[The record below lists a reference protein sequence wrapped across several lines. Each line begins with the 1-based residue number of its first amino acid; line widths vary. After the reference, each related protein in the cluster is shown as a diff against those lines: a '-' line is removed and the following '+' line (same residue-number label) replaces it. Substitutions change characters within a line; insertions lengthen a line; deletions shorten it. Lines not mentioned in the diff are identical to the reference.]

1 MLEVLEAGTGLLAR
15 LAEACAALVIG
26 YATIRALLTFLVD
39 AWRGPAD
46 VPKESIRLSLGR
58 SLALGLEFLLA
69 GDILNTAVAPTWDA
83 VATLAAIAAIRT
95 GLNFFLQ
102 RELEH
107 EQDLA
112 LKRAAVDVASRPTG

>member
-1 MLEVLEAGTGLLAR
+1 VREVLETGTGVFAR

-26 YATIRALLTFLVD
+26 YAIIRALLTFLVD
-39 AWRGPAD
+39 AWRGPLE
-46 VPKESIRLSLGR
+46 VPREAIRLTLGR

-69 GDILNTAVAPTWDA
+69 ADILKTAVAPTWDA

-102 RELEH
+102 RELER
-107 EQDLA
+107 EQELA
-112 LKRAAVDVASRPTG
+112 LKRGAVEASGPPPG